1 MKDQNLHI
9 RGDIIM
15 VVIGVIMLMMTGRL
29 YSLQVLTEAY
39 AGEAK
44 KYSRKRKPVIP
55 PRGNLYN
62 RYGQIY
68 VSNTAMFDLAI
79 TPNQLEIPD
88 PKMLCDL
95 LEMTEQEL
103 NAAIEKAK
111 AAPNKE
117 HVIARYIDPI
127 LYGILQENLWNF
139 SGISFNVANRR
150 TYRHPVGANFLG
162 YISEVNPGDIEAS
175 EGYFRSGD
183 LKGKSGIE
191 SSYEDVL
198 HGEKGEMEV
207 QKDNYGREVGSYA
220 DGKFDKP
227 AIKGADLLLSIDS
240 ELQAFGEFIMQNKKG
255 SIVAIEPSS
264 GEILAFVS
272 APTYDPQMLT
282 GRELRRNW
290 RRLRNDSLQ
299 PLFNRPLM
307 ATYPPGSIYK
317 TALAL
322 AALNEG
328 VIDERTSYRCGGGFW
343 RNKGKPGCRM
353 HPHPLRIDGAIKW
366 SCNSYFAATYMDYL
380 NHKQYDNIYAS
391 FGNWEKYMV
400 ELGLGTKLH
409 VDLPYEGRG
418 LLPSKDRYDRI
429 YGVNRWGATN
439 IISNA
444 IGQGEI
450 LMTPLQMANLVA
462 IIANKGYYYAP
473 HFVKGS
479 REAGESDFNRTTRI
493 ASDRIQT
500 SIERRHYQTVIDAME
515 QVVATGT
522 ARRASMKEI
531 TVCGK
536 TGTVEN
542 PHGADHATFIG
553 FAPKDNP
560 RIAIAVV
567 IENSGG
573 GGGRWAAPTAALMI
587 EKYLKREINEKTFE
601 LKRISEADFLK

>member
-1 MKDQNLHI
+1 MKEQNLHI

-15 VVIGVIMLMMTGRL
+15 VIIGVIMFLMAGRL
-29 YSLQVLTEAY
+29 YSLQVLTEEY
-39 AGEAK
+39 AGEAR

-62 RYGQIY
+62 RYGQIF

-79 TPNQLEIPD
+79 TPNELEIPD
-88 PKMLCDL
+88 PALLCSL
-95 LEMTEQEL
+95 LEITESEL
-103 NAAIEKAK
+103 EAAIKKAQ

-117 HVIARYIDPI
+117 HIIARYIDPV

-139 SGISFNVANRR
+139 SGISFNVSNRR
-150 TYRHPVGANFLG
+150 TYHQRVGANFLG
-162 YISEVNPGDIEAS
+162 YISEVNDADIDAS
-175 EGYFRSGD
+175 GGYFRSGD

-191 SSYEDVL
+191 SSYEEVL
-198 HGEKGEMEV
+198 HGQKGEMELL
-207 QKDNYGREVGSYA
+207 KDNYGREVGSYA
-220 DGKFDKP
+220 EGRFDKQ

-240 ELQAFGEFIMQNKKG
+240 DLQAFGEFLMQNKKG

-272 APTYDPQMLT
+272 APAYDPQMLT
-282 GRELRRNW
+282 GREVGRNW
-290 RRLRNDSLQ
+290 RRLSRDSLQ

-380 NHKQYDNIYAS
+380 NHSQYENVYQS

-418 LLPSKDRYDRI
+418 LLPSVERYDRI
-429 YGVNRWGATN
+429 YGKDRWGATN

-462 IIANKGYYYAP
+462 IIANRGYYYAP
-473 HFVKGS
+473 HFVKGQ
-479 REAGESDFNRTTRI
+479 RPPGKNDF
-493 ASDRIQT
+493 ASTNDLATDRIQT
-500 SIERRHYQTVIDAME
+500 SIDRKHFNTVADAME

-522 ARRASMKEI
+522 ARRAFLSDVVI
-531 TVCGK
+531 CGK

-542 PHGADHATFIG
+542 PHGEDHATFIA

-587 EKYLKREINEKTFE
+587 EKYLKREIKEKTFE
-601 LKRISEADFLK
+601 LKRVSEANFLE